1 MGTKTRNQRLRSG
14 QLNIAAR
21 STRPNS
27 FKKETLAEKPMQEDN
42 GNFVYLIMP
51 VAHYIMRACS
61 QLMSHAFITPIGCV
75 LCAVTSTNVV

>member
-42 GNFVYLIMP
+42 GNFVYLFMS
-51 VAHYIMRACS
+51 VAALYNEGMLSINVARIYYANR
-61 QLMSHAFITPIGCV
+61 
-75 LCAVTSTNVV
+75 LCFVCRYLN